1 LKIFAMAAL
10 AAFFY
15 ACNPAAAEIQSA
27 ADFFAADRAAKPVA
41 TIVATRRHN
50 PPAELHA
57 MVTRSAARHGVPP
70 KLAHAVIAAESG
82 YRCNAR
88 SRSGA
93 KGIAQVMP
101 ATARGVG
108 VHGDLYDC
116 ATGLEAGMR
125 YLGAIVRQHGTGCAA
140 VALYERGAYA
150 RPVCTAYG
158 RKVIALKGGAP

>member
-1 LKIFAMAAL
+1 MRIFTLVAL

-15 ACNPAAAEIQSA
+15 VCNPATAEIQSA
-27 ADFFAADRAAKPVA
+27 ADFFSGERMAPQVNKSTER
-41 TIVATRRHN
+41 RRHK
-50 PPAELHA
+50 PPLELHA
-57 MVTRSAARHGVPP
+57 LVTKAASRHGVPAN
-70 KLAHAVIAAESG
+70 LAHAVIAAESG

-158 RKVIALKGGAP
+158 RKVIALKGTL